1 MVSASY
7 DETVRL
13 WGTATGANPQTFKN
27 CLIQQLIFSREGSYL
42 ETDRGLISTPDG
54 GIPMTWTVD
63 GIVWQINT
71 MYTILLGLTLK
82 TLCLSFILERLLA
95 Y

>member
-1 MVSASY
+1 
-7 DETVRL
+7 
-13 WGTATGANPQTFKN
+13 
-27 CLIQQLIFSREGSYL
+27 
-42 ETDRGLISTPDG
+42 
-54 GIPMTWTVD
+54 
-63 GIVWQINT
+63 VWQINT